1 MKKIDKLNNKG
12 FVLVETLIVA
22 VAVAAIFSL
31 VFKHFFPLMGE
42 YERREDYDDID
53 SKYGTYWIKRLIQSD
68 MYNFAKGP
76 NADGK
81 NIYNNGYSVF
91 SCQNLIDPLK
101 QKMCNQ
107 ILIDLE
113 VSCDDNTTNDKIEKC
128 DGIRNPH
135 IYITPYQ
142 LRGAPKDVVD
152 DSKVESGNVKDVF
165 INDNTQM
172 FSDGLKEYL
181 LYLPDYSKVQSLNG
195 AKYRIIIEYY
205 RHRFDNED
213 ATGDA
218 TSYEIDD
225 FDFSTYSTIEVI
237 KYYDGSH

>member
-1 MKKIDKLNNKG
+1 MKKIAKLNNKG

-31 VFKHFFPLMGE
+31 VFKHFYPLMGE

-53 SKYGTYWIKRLIQSD
+53 SKYGTYWVKRLIQSD
-68 MYNFAKGP
+68 YYNFETNRNDISTK
-76 NADGK
+76 
-81 NIYNNGYSVF
+81 GYSKF
-91 SCQNLIDPLK
+91 NCNNIADPVK
-101 QKMCNQ
+101 KNMCNQ
-107 ILIDLE
+107 LLVDLE
-113 VSCDDNTTNDKIEKC
+113 VSCDDITSSNKIEKC
-128 DGIRNPH
+128 DGTRLPH

-142 LRGAPKDVVD
+142 LRNAP
-152 DSKVESGNVKDVF
+152 ESLVNHTSVPDGNVKDV
-165 INDNTQM
+165 IIDDNTQT
-172 FSDGLKEYL
+172 FSDGLKDYL

-213 ATGDA
+213 DPADA

-225 FDFSTYSTIEVI
+225 FDFYTYSTIEVI
-237 KYYDGSH
+237 KN

>member
-1 MKKIDKLNNKG
+1 MKKIAKLNNKG

-31 VFKHFFPLMGE
+31 VFKHFYPLMGE

-53 SKYGTYWIKRLIQSD
+53 SKYGTYWVKRLIQSD
-68 MYNFAKGP
+68 YYNFET
-76 NADGK
+76 NRND
-81 NIYNNGYSVF
+81 ITTNGYSLF
-91 SCQNLIDPLK
+91 SCDYISDPVK
-101 QKMCNQ
+101 KNMCNQ
-107 ILIDLE
+107 LLVDLE
-113 VSCDDNTTNDKIEKC
+113 VSCDDITSSNKIEKC
-128 DGIRNPH
+128 DGTRLPH

-142 LRGAPKDVVD
+142 LRNAP
-152 DSKVESGNVKDVF
+152 ESIVNHTSVPDGNVKDV
-165 INDNTQM
+165 IIDDNTQT
-172 FSDGLKEYL
+172 FSDGLKDYL

-213 ATGDA
+213 DPADA

-225 FDFSTYSTIEVI
+225 FDFYTYSTIEVI
-237 KYYDGSH
+237 KN

>member
-1 MKKIDKLNNKG
+1 MKKIAKLNNKG

-53 SKYGTYWIKRLIQSD
+53 SKYGTYWVKRLIQSD
-68 MYNFAKGP
+68 FYNFEDNRNQIK
-76 NADGK
+76 
-81 NIYNNGYSVF
+81 NNGYSSF
-91 SCQNLIDPLK
+91 SCDYISDPVK
-101 QKMCNQ
+101 KNMCYQ
-107 ILIDLE
+107 LLIDLE
-113 VSCDDNTTNDKIEKC
+113 VSCDDNTTSNKIEKC
-128 DGIRNPH
+128 NNTRSPH

-142 LRGAPKDVVD
+142 LRSAPNTITTV
-152 DSKVESGNVKDVF
+152 SEGNVKDAM
-165 INDNTQM
+165 NASTTLT
-172 FSDGLKEYL
+172 DGLKEYL

-218 TSYEIDD
+218 TSYEVDD

-237 KYYDGSH
+237 KN

>member
-1 MKKIDKLNNKG
+1 MKKIAKLNNRG

-53 SKYGTYWIKRLIQSD
+53 SKYGTYWIKRLVQSD
-68 MYNFAKGP
+68 YYNFDD
-76 NADGK
+76 NR
-81 NIYNNGYSVF
+81 NEITTNGYSVF
-91 SCQNLIDPLK
+91 TCEKISDEIKKN
-101 QKMCNQ
+101 MCYQ
-107 ILIDLE
+107 LLIDLE
-113 VSCDDNTTNDKIEKC
+113 VSCDDISTSDKIEKC
-128 DGIRNPH
+128 NNTRLPH

-142 LRGAPKDVVD
+142 LRSAPDTITSVTD
-152 DSKVESGNVKDVF
+152 GNVKGIMTDS
-165 INDNTQM
+165 TTPLT
-172 FSDGLKEYL
+172 DGLKDYL
-181 LYLPDYSKVQSLNG
+181 LYLPDYSKVQSING

-213 ATGDA
+213 ATNADGTVDA
-218 TSYEIDD
+218 TAYEIDD

-237 KYYDGSH
+237 KN